1 MIQNRTLCIILHYGD
16 EQVTWECVDSI
27 ISHDFLDILIADNDP
42 SQKIEIPQGFTN
54 KVRLFRTGGIA
65 GFAEA
70 NNMAVREGRN
80 ATHRSILLLNNDTVV
95 LSNAV
100 KLLRQVIDTENVG
113 ACGPCMPF
121 ASHPE
126 QIWACGGY
134 INKFTISI
142 GGLGKRMT
150 PEPYDVDYLP
160 GAAILCRLDI
170 WDLVGGLPEKY
181 YLAFEEAEFA
191 LRVKKLNFR
200 IMVHPGAQIL
210 HKVGMSSDYQPMN
223 CYNEIRNR
231 MRFGSFLWGTFPGFF
246 LGAVRG
252 LSGVILKPH
261 GFTVWVR
268 AVKDEIHGV
277 ALNRET
283 LQGVKQ
289 SFGE

>member
-1 MIQNRTLCIILHYGD
+1 MIQDRTLCVILHYGD

-27 ISHDFLDILIADNDP
+27 VSHDFLDILIADNDP
-42 SQKIEIPQGFTN
+42 SQKIEIPQRYIN
-54 KVRLFRTGGIA
+54 KVRLIRTGGIA

-80 ATHRSILLLNNDTVV
+80 TTHRSILLLNNDTVV
-95 LSNAV
+95 LSDAV
-100 KLLRQVIDTENVG
+100 QLLRQLLDTENVG

-121 ASHPE
+121 ASRPE

-142 GGLGKRMT
+142 GGLGKRST

-160 GAAILCRLDI
+160 GAAILCRSDV

-191 LRVKKLNFR
+191 LRVKKFNFR

-231 MRFGSFLWGTFPGFF
+231 MRFGSFLRCRT
-246 LGAVRG
+246 
-252 LSGVILKPH
+252 
-261 GFTVWVR
+261 WVVGR
-268 AVKDEIHGV
+268 DSQTTRLHVVDTC
-277 ALNRET
+277 RE
-283 LQGVKQ
+283 G
-289 SFGE
+289 